1 MAGLAIAGLAI
12 AGFNA
17 ATTAGLAIAGLAM
30 AGLAI
35 AGLAIAGLAIA
46 GLAMAGLAIAG
57 LCVSADRTVG
67 FVNPKLSGSRSRGA
81 AGSGLSVTNPCKPPE
96 TSVPPGALISWAL
109 VVTLAVGFADWMNTD
124 RAILEFGAM
133 VTSSEVS
140 GLNCNSEACP
150 CGSTCPF
157 TSAGWFAMEIRKLL
171 CRVVVF
177 RKVTVNARSRS
188 CVGFAAEKPSGFEF
202 PRDPTTSPGATM
214 EV

>member
-17 ATTAGLAIAGLAM
+17 ATT
-30 AGLAI
+30 
-35 AGLAIAGLAIA
+35 AGLAIA

-109 VVTLAVGFADWMNTD
+109 VVTLAVGLADWMNTD

-133 VTSSEVS
+133 ATSSEVS
-140 GLNCNSEACP
+140 VLNCNSEACP

-171 CRVVVF
+171 CCVVVF
-177 RKVTVNARSRS
+177 RKVIVNARCRS
-188 CVGFAAEKPSGFEF
+188 CVGFAAEKPSG
-202 PRDPTTSPGATM
+202 
-214 EV
+214 